1 MIPSRKFIYWL
12 PAITYMAI
20 IFTLSSFPLQS
31 PVIDK
36 IGDKTI
42 HILEYGI
49 LVHLLAFALH
59 KTTQWP
65 LRKIGLTAIT
75 LTVLYGISDE
85 IHQAFV
91 PNRLCDWKDI
101 IADFIG
107 SLTILFTGLFFKKTK
122 T

>member
-65 LRKIGLTAIT
+65 LRKIGLTAIP

-101 IADFIG
+101 IADFLG
-107 SLTILFTGLFFKKTK
+107 SLTILFTGLFLKKTK

>member
-31 PVIDK
+31 PMIEK

-59 KTTQWP
+59 KTTSWP
-65 LRKIGLTAIT
+65 LRKIELTAIA

-91 PNRLCDWKDI
+91 PNRWCDWKDI
-101 IADFIG
+101 IADFLG
-107 SLTILFTGLFFKKTK
+107 SLTILITNFFLKKTK